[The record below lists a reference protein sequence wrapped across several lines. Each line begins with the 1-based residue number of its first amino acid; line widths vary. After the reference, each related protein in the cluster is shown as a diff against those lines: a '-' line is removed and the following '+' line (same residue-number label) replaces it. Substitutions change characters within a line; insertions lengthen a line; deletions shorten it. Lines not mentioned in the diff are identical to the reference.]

1 MDQRSNKR
9 QRTILEGR
17 IVFNNRFSLIE
28 CAVRDLSDTGARI
41 AFSHPITIPQEFEIE
56 IPNKKFSRWAWVVW
70 SNGKEYG
77 ITFADAP
84 QAHISSES
92 SPSPK
97 ETQSQDR
104 NLPEQTMPNSAKV
117 QAILEEAQR
126 RLAEITGAPAENIR
140 LKLEIDFL
148 SAGANKQ

>member
-56 IPNKKFSRWAWVVW
+56 IPNKKLSRWARVVW

-77 ITFADAP
+77 ITFANAP
-84 QAHISSES
+84 QTHTSSEA
-92 SPSPK
+92 SPSTE

-104 NLPEQTMPNSAKV
+104 NLPEQIAPNPAKV
-117 QAILEEAQR
+117 QEILDKAQR
-126 RLAEITGAPAENIR
+126 QLAEITGAPAESIR
-140 LKLEIDFL
+140 LTLEIDFSL
-148 SAGANKQ
+148 GGTSKR